1 MNKETYKKAHEL
13 QEKIS
18 QLEYDIKLLKEQLSS
33 NNLLIRFGGQFNVS
47 APIEVDPIILD
58 RFGSDIIK
66 QKNDILNELKQ
77 QFNEL

>member
-47 APIEVDPIILD
+47 APIEIKSGGLRDFVNNEIFIKEEQLEIL
-58 RFGSDIIK
+58 
-66 QKNDILNELKQ
+66 QQ
-77 QFNEL
+77 QFNDL